1 MKLAVIGTGRI
12 VHEALSAMKDLI
24 EEGKIEFSAVFARE
38 HSRAVGE
45 ELARQYGIGQVFT
58 DFDELLHAGG
68 ADTTSAL

>member
-24 EEGKIEFSAVFARE
+24 EEGRIELSAVFARE

-45 ELARQYGIGQVFT
+45 ELARQYVI
-58 DFDELLHAGG
+58 
-68 ADTTSAL
+68 